1 MTDPAPPKKTPRWRK
16 VLATI
21 LVVVGC
27 LLVPISIS
35 ALWVRNTLL
44 DTDNYVATVG
54 PLASNPDVQQA
65 LADDVTNAI
74 FKQVNVDQKIAD
86 ALPPKGSFLA
96 GPIEGAMKTFTNQA
110 ALRLFSSDRFQTV
123 WENANRRAHQRVV
136 WVLTGGGPAVS
147 TKDGA
152 IAINTDQIFDNVK
165 QRLDARGITVFDDVQ
180 PKHSQFVLF
189 QWSGL
194 EKAQGGVDL
203 LQKLAWVI
211 PIVAIACLV
220 GGVLLSSRRRRMIE
234 RAAIGVALIVG
245 VQLAAL
251 KAGRNI
257 YLEAVSGK
265 TLPKGAAGAVWDQ
278 IVIFLRTSALTVLVI
293 ALIVAIAAWLAGP
306 GKGAVAIRS
315 LWRRALTGNPDPDHP
330 HAASGPVASFVAGS
344 KNGLRVVG
352 AALALLVLIA
362 WNHPTVI
369 TVIVVA
375 IVFIVYLAVI
385 EFVGRG
391 VQVDQTTDA

>member
-1 MTDPAPPKKTPRWRK
+1 VSKAPRWRR
-16 VLATI
+16 VLAAI

-54 PLASNPDVQQA
+54 PLASNPEVQEA
-65 LADDVTNAI
+65 LADNVTNAI
-74 FKQVNVDQKIAD
+74 FEQVNVDEKIAD

-96 GPIEGAMKTFTNQA
+96 GPIEGAVRTFTNQA
-110 ALRLFSSDRFQTV
+110 ALRLFSSDRFETV

-147 TKDGA
+147 TKDGT
-152 IAINTDQIFDNVK
+152 IAINTDQIFAQVK
-165 QRLDARGITVFDDVQ
+165 QRLDERGITVFDDVE
-180 PKHSQFVLF
+180 PKNGEFVLF
-189 QWSGL
+189 QWDGL

-211 PIVAIACLV
+211 PVIALACLV
-220 GGVLLSSRRRRMIE
+220 GGVLLSSKRRRMTE
-234 RAAIGVALIVG
+234 RAAIGVVLIVG
-245 VQLAAL
+245 LQLAAL

-265 TLPKGAAGAVWDQ
+265 KLPKGAAGAVWDQ
-278 IVIFLRTSALTVLVI
+278 IVIFLRTSSLTVIAV

-306 GKGAVAIRS
+306 GKGAVGIRS
-315 LWRRALTGNPDPDHP
+315 LWRRAMTGNADPDHP
-330 HAASGPVASFVAGS
+330 HTASGPVASFVAGS

-362 WNHPTVI
+362 WNHPTPI
-369 TVIVVA
+369 TVVLVA
-375 IVFIVYLAVI
+375 IALLIYLGVI
-385 EFVGRG
+385 EFIGRG
-391 VQVDQTTDA
+391 VQVDQDTEA